1 LALGAAALVVSAN
14 RPPLGTAGAILAG
27 GLGALFGATAESL
40 LEGARQFDLSAANVA
55 AAAAGAVALLLVLD
69 AVGGGDAPTGWGNAR

>member
-1 LALGAAALVVSAN
+1 MVRAS
-14 RPPLGTAGAILAG
+14 RPPLGAAGAILAG
-27 GLGALFGATAESL
+27 GLGALFGATAESF
-40 LEGARQFDLSAANVA
+40 LEGARQVDLSFAHAA